1 MLNGLRICLALL
13 LLSSCTA
20 MRVVTHRVNP
30 DPVDAPA
37 GRYLLDPDHR
47 ALLFKVG
54 HLGYTQ
60 AVGRF
65 DDFDAVLDFDPAD
78 PTASTLKVE
87 IATASADMGSA
98 SLDQVVGELFDARK
112 FPAIRYESKAITLQ
126 GPRSGRIEGVLTMN
140 GRSVPVSLDV
150 TFNGGAPDPLTQQHK
165 LGFSAHGELRRSDFG
180 LGDWVPAVANEVR
193 FEIEAEFNR
202 R

>member
-65 DDFDAVLDFDPAD
+65 DDFDAALDFDPAD

-98 SLDQVVGELFDARK
+98 SLDQVVRSEEHTSELQ
-112 FPAIRYESKAITLQ
+112 SLM
-126 GPRSGRIEGVLTMN
+126 RI
-140 GRSVPVSLDV
+140 SY
-150 TFNGGAPDPLTQQHK
+150 A
-165 LGFSAHGELRRSDFG
+165 
-180 LGDWVPAVANEVR
+180 
-193 FEIEAEFNR
+193 
-202 R
+202 